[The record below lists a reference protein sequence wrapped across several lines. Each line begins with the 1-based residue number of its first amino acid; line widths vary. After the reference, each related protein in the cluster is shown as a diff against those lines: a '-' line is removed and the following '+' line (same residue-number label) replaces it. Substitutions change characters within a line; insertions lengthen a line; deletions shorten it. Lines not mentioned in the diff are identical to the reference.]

1 MTFWVLV
8 AVMVAVSCSV
18 KEDRGDCPCYLELDC
33 SELDRAFVDVEGVA
47 ERFSFGDLIRA
58 EEYGSLHEYQV
69 PRGELRLIINGIIG
83 KMIVWDSR
91 FLPWEGQQMDSLF
104 ARSVLLDTRCDGVR
118 EVLRLNKQFATV
130 TLAFAGGE
138 DGCEVVFRGNVC
150 GVDPL
155 KLEPYPGPFRFTSRA
170 DPAGEFS
177 VRVPRQLDD
186 SLVAEVYRD
195 GHYVE
200 TVPVG
205 VLIER
210 AGFDWTSE
218 DLGDVRIEAD
228 LPAGAFSVTV
238 MDWLGPE
245 RMSVMI

>member
-130 TLAFAGGE
+130 TLAFAWCSGVMFAGWIRLSWSLIP
-138 DGCEVVFRGNVC
+138 GLFALRAGRILRGNSVC
-150 GVDPL
+150 GCR
-155 KLEPYPGPFRFTSRA
+155 GS
-170 DPAGEFS
+170 
-177 VRVPRQLDD
+177 
-186 SLVAEVYRD
+186 
-195 GHYVE
+195 
-200 TVPVG
+200 
-205 VLIER
+205 
-210 AGFDWTSE
+210 W
-218 DLGDVRIEAD
+218 
-228 LPAGAFSVTV
+228 
-238 MDWLGPE
+238 
-245 RMSVMI
+245 MIRWWRRCTGMGTMWRLFLWGY